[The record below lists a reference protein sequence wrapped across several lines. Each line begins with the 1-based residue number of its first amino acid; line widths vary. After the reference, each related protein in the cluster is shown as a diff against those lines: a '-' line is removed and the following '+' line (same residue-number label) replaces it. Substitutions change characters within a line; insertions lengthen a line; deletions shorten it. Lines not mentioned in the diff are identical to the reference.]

1 MGFVNKNNE
10 MAVFSGMNGCK
21 YRKPPIGYLSDMRG
35 LQGNAEAVYSPPDE
49 QEISGEFKHSW
60 GTAEKLYKSEVRSQD
75 AGHAGCFGTQNL
87 DEPGAFWIKKIHVAA
102 I

>member
-1 MGFVNKNNE
+1 MGFVNKNHE
-10 MAVFSGMNGCK
+10 MAIFSGINGFK
-21 YRKPPIGYLSDMRG
+21 YRKPPTGYLSDMRG

-75 AGHAGCFGTQNL
+75 AGHAGCFGTQSL